1 MPSKLWGD
9 PVKRMQCDVLVVG
22 GGGAGLMSAYGA
34 AVNNAKVIVAGKGK
48 VQRSGATV
56 MAPGAI
62 SAVDDRWKKEG
73 DSREIHFEDTV
84 WGGCFMN
91 SQELVRI
98 LCERSPGLVLE
109 LERMGALFQREKD
122 GTSYM
127 LRIDGGHRFPR
138 CPFLEDRTGKEML
151 KAMTSALRKLH
162 VPFVENVMIT
172 KILKIGDRVA
182 GAVGISTETA
192 EPVLFDSKSVILS
205 TGGGGTVYENSDNPI
220 DLTGDGYGLAL
231 KAGASLRDMEFVQFY
246 PVGFLYPTSMKG
258 IFGGLLYYC
267 RLYNAQG
274 ERFMEKYD
282 PERLELSTRD
292 RVSRAIMQEVK
303 EGRGTPGGGVY
314 MDMTYQEPGFIA
326 KMTPALYSTYRNMG
340 LDSEKERIE
349 IAPTAHHFMGGMAVD
364 GKWSSG
370 IPGLFG
376 SGEVCG
382 GMHGANRI
390 SQNALAEII
399 VSGMVSGEEASKYSS
414 ALPPSF
420 ADPAEAETEVR
431 KARELL
437 AVEEGDPPTA
447 IRDRLRHTMW
457 ENVGVFRTED
467 SLTEALGEILELSS
481 RPVVVRQKSSYM
493 NTELLEALE
502 TSNMLKTSEAIVRC
516 ALARKESRGAHFR
529 MDFPERNDG
538 GFLRNFFVREGE
550 YGLEVY
556 ERDADVSC
564 LKPEG
569 Y

>member
-1 MPSKLWGD
+1 
-9 PVKRMQCDVLVVG
+9 
-22 GGGAGLMSAYGA
+22 
-34 AVNNAKVIVAGKGK
+34 
-48 VQRSGATV
+48 
-56 MAPGAI
+56 
-62 SAVDDRWKKEG
+62 
-73 DSREIHFEDTV
+73 
-84 WGGCFMN
+84 
-91 SQELVRI
+91 
-98 LCERSPGLVLE
+98 
-109 LERMGALFQREKD
+109 
-122 GTSYM
+122 M

-246 PVGFLYPTSMKG
+246 PVGFLYPPSMKG

-340 LDSEKERIE
+340 LDPEKERIE